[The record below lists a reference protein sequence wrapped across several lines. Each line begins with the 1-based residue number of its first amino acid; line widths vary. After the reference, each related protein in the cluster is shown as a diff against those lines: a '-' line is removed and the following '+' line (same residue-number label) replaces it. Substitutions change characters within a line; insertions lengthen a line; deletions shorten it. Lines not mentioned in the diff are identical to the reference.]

1 MKTVEDPLLQKLVSF
16 LNQLG
21 TETIKHSGDKNY
33 LGHLI
38 AVHRDLLRWGS
49 DLDVA
54 RAGLFHS
61 IYGTEIFQSFKLP
74 VSQRSELQELIG
86 ARAEKIAFLNC
97 YMDRQLMDQRIIN
110 QTTNYEVVNRENGE
124 TYHLSRGDWDD
135 LIRLHLCDWMEQ
147 LERMNW
153 WDYRREAYAA
163 MASYLGGVA
172 LQNYDRVLAM
182 EPDREAGLHVD
193 SKAWE
198 TT

>member
-1 MKTVEDPLLQKLVSF
+1 MNAVKDPLLQDLVSF

-33 LGHLI
+33 LGHLV
-38 AVHRDLLRWGS
+38 AVHRDLLRWGRG
-49 DLDVA
+49 LDMA

-74 VSQRSELQELIG
+74 VSRRSELQSLIG
-86 ARAEKIAFLNC
+86 DRAEYIAFLNC
-97 YMDRQLMDQRIIN
+97 YADRKLMDQRITE
-110 QTTNYEVVNRENGE
+110 QTTSYQIVNRETAE
-124 TYHLSRGDWDD
+124 IYTLQKPEWDD
-135 LIRLHLCDWMEQ
+135 LITLHLCDWMEQ

-172 LQNYDRVLAM
+172 LENYERVLAN
-182 EPDREAGLHVD
+182 EPDRDAGLHVD
-193 SKAWE
+193 RTAWQ
-198 TT
+198 TA

>member
-1 MKTVEDPLLQKLVSF
+1 MNAVKDPLLQDMVAF

-21 TETIKHSGDKNY
+21 TETIIHSGDKNY
-33 LGHLI
+33 LGHLV

-49 DLDVA
+49 GLDIA

-74 VSQRSELQELIG
+74 VSQRSELQNLIG
-86 ARAEKIAFLNC
+86 SRAEHIAFLNC
-97 YMDRQLMDQRIIN
+97 YANRKLMDQRIIDLATSY
-110 QTTNYEVVNRENGE
+110 QIVNRETGE
-124 TYHLSRGDWDD
+124 TYALEKPDWDD
-135 LIRLHLCDWMEQ
+135 LITLHLCDWMEQ

-193 SKAWE
+193 SKVWE

>member
-1 MKTVEDPLLQKLVSF
+1 MNAVKDPLLQDMVAF

-21 TETIKHSGDKNY
+21 TETIIHSGDKNY
-33 LGHLI
+33 LGHLV

-49 DLDVA
+49 GLDIA

-74 VSQRSELQELIG
+74 VSQRSELQNLIG
-86 ARAEKIAFLNC
+86 SRAEHIAFLNC
-97 YMDRQLMDQRIIN
+97 YADRKLMDQRIID
-110 QTTNYEVVNRENGE
+110 QTTSYQIVNRETGE
-124 TYHLSRGDWDD
+124 TYALEKPDWDD
-135 LIRLHLCDWMEQ
+135 LITLHLCDWMEQ

-172 LQNYDRVLAM
+172 LQNYERVLAN

-193 SKAWE
+193 RKVWQ